1 MLWEHSTIELSAFKL
16 NIVKSIK
23 VLILNAMK
31 YKSLI
36 INNPEDLMFGIAPK
50 PVKTRRGLEIGGGQ
64 VYAELNFTLPI
75 MSINESTLERVYEH
89 YREIAEGAL
98 ERAVHLDSKGVVL
111 EFETLLEMTKNPS
124 IGVEIVKIMNEI
136 CEKYYQNYGLKS
148 EIRLTPNDLRE
159 FERPARQRSSE
170 YLEPMMELFE
180 RGMIV
185 GGDLLSIESTGGK
198 EVSDEA
204 LMMCDVKGMVFALSV
219 LGVRDMRF
227 LWQKIVSVANKHGK
241 IAAGDSACGFAN
253 TAMVLAEKKYIPKV
267 FATIVRVISVVRSIV
282 AMEEGAVGPDKD
294 CGYEGPFLKAITGIP
309 ISMEGKTAA
318 CAHLSPLGN
327 IASACADLWSNE
339 SVQNIKLL
347 SGMAPTAYFEQLEY
361 DARLMNEALRAGK
374 MHCNVLQQLLV
385 ASDVYT
391 DPQALILSPEN
402 VIRISKELVKGES
415 YVANAKNGALAA
427 LDIIEEALRSGKMKL
442 PEMETSYLPI
452 LRDDL
457 NSIPDNE
464 SEFVEMMLPIIDQ
477 SKFIPAEYGL

>member
-1 MLWEHSTIELSAFKL
+1 
-16 NIVKSIK
+16 
-23 VLILNAMK
+23 MK

-36 INNPEDLMFGIAPK
+36 INNPEDLMFGKAPK

-75 MSINESTLERVYEH
+75 MSINDSTLKEVYEH

-98 ERAVHLDSKGVVL
+98 ERALHLESKGVVL
-111 EFETLLEMTKNPS
+111 ELETLLEMTKTPT
-124 IGVEIVKIMNEI
+124 IGIEITKVMNEI
-136 CEKYYQNYGLKS
+136 CENYYQKYGLKS

-159 FERPARQRSSE
+159 FERPARQRTSQ

-180 RGMIV
+180 KGAMA

-198 EVSDEA
+198 EVSDDA
-204 LMMCDVKGMVFALSV
+204 LMNCDIKTVMFALSV
-219 LGVRDMRF
+219 LGVRDMQF
-227 LWQKIVSVANKHGK
+227 LWKKIVDVANKQGK

-267 FATIVRVISVVRSIV
+267 FAALVRVISVVRSIV

-318 CAHLSPLGN
+318 CAHLSPIGN

-347 SGMAPTAYFEQLEY
+347 SGMAPTAYMEQLEY
-361 DARLMNEALRAGK
+361 DARLMNEALKAGK
-374 MHCNVLQQLLV
+374 LHCSVLQQLLV
-385 ASDVYT
+385 SSDIYT
-391 DPQALILSPEN
+391 DPQALILAPEN
-402 VIRISKELVKGES
+402 VIRISRELVKGDS
-415 YVANAKNGALAA
+415 YVANARNGALVTI
-427 LDIIEEALRSGKMKL
+427 DIIEEAIALGRLKL
-442 PEMETSYLPI
+442 SDMEISYLPYMREE
-452 LRDDL
+452 LE
-457 NSIPDNE
+457 SIPENE
-464 SEFVEMMLPIIDQ
+464 SDFVEMMLPLVDQ
-477 SKFIPAEYGL
+477 SKFILAEYGL

>member
-1 MLWEHSTIELSAFKL
+1 
-16 NIVKSIK
+16 
-23 VLILNAMK
+23 MK

-36 INNPEDLMFGIAPK
+36 ISNPEDLMFGIAPF

-64 VYAELNFTLPI
+64 VYAELNFTLPV
-75 MSINESTLERVYEH
+75 MSINDSTLTQVYTH

-98 ERAVHLDSKGVVL
+98 ERALHLNSKGVVL
-111 EFETLLEMTKNPS
+111 ELETLLEMTKTPS
-124 IGVEIVKIMNEI
+124 IGVEIVKVMNEI

-159 FERPARQRSSE
+159 FERPAFQRTSK

-180 RGMIV
+180 RGMEA

-204 LMMCDVKGMVFALSV
+204 LIMCDVKGIMFALSV
-219 LGVRDMRF
+219 LGVRDMQF
-227 LWQKIVSVANKHGK
+227 LWSKIVSAAKKQGK

-267 FATIVRVISVVRSIV
+267 FATLVRVISVVRSIV

-294 CGYEGPFLKAITGIP
+294 CGYEGPFLKTITGIP

-318 CAHLSPLGN
+318 CAHLSPIGN
-327 IASACADLWSNE
+327 IASACCDLWSNE

-347 SGMAPTAYFEQLEY
+347 SGMAPTAYMEQLEY
-361 DARLMNEALRAGK
+361 DARLLNEALKAGK
-374 MHCNVLQQLLV
+374 VHRSILQQLLV
-385 ASDVYT
+385 ASDIYT
-391 DPQALILSPEN
+391 DPQALILAPEN
-402 VIRISKELVKGES
+402 VIRISKALLKGDS
-415 YVANAKNGALAA
+415 YVANAKYGALEAIN
-427 LDIIEEALRSGKMKL
+427 IIEEALASGLMIL
-442 PEMETSYLPI
+442 PDMETNYLPI

-457 NSIPDNE
+457 ESIPDNE
-464 SEFVEMMLPIIDQ
+464 SDFVEMMLPLLDQ
-477 SKFIPAEYGL
+477 SKFIMKEYGL

>member
-1 MLWEHSTIELSAFKL
+1 
-16 NIVKSIK
+16 
-23 VLILNAMK
+23 MK

-36 INNPEDLMFGIAPK
+36 INNPEDLMFGKAPK

-75 MSINESTLERVYEH
+75 MSINDSTLKEVYEH

-98 ERAVHLDSKGVVL
+98 ERALHLESKGVVL
-111 EFETLLEMTKNPS
+111 ELETLLEMTKTPT
-124 IGVEIVKIMNEI
+124 IGIEITKVMNEI
-136 CEKYYQNYGLKS
+136 CENYYQKYGLKS

-159 FERPARQRSSE
+159 FERPARQRTSQ

-180 RGMIV
+180 KGAMA

-198 EVSDEA
+198 EVSDDA
-204 LMMCDVKGMVFALSV
+204 LMNCDIKTVMFALSV
-219 LGVRDMRF
+219 LGVRDMQF
-227 LWQKIVSVANKHGK
+227 LWKKIVDVANKQGK

-267 FATIVRVISVVRSIV
+267 FAALVRVISVVRSIV

-318 CAHLSPLGN
+318 CAHLSPIGN

-347 SGMAPTAYFEQLEY
+347 SGMAPTAYMEQLEY
-361 DARLMNEALRAGK
+361 DARLMNEALKAGK
-374 MHCNVLQQLLV
+374 LHCSVLQQLLV
-385 ASDVYT
+385 SSDIYT
-391 DPQALILSPEN
+391 DPQALILAPEN
-402 VIRISKELVKGES
+402 VIRISRELVKGDS
-415 YVANAKNGALAA
+415 YVANARNGALVTI
-427 LDIIEEALRSGKMKL
+427 DIIEEAIALGRLKL
-442 PEMETSYLPI
+442 SDMEISYLPYMREE
-452 LRDDL
+452 LE
-457 NSIPDNE
+457 SIPENE
-464 SEFVEMMLPIIDQ
+464 SDFVEMMLPLVDQ
-477 SKFIPAEYGL
+477 SKFTLAEYGL

>member
-1 MLWEHSTIELSAFKL
+1 
-16 NIVKSIK
+16 
-23 VLILNAMK
+23 MK
-31 YKSLI
+31 YKSLVI
-36 INNPEDLMFGIAPK
+36 TNPEDLMFGIAPN

-75 MSINESTLERVYEH
+75 MSINDSTLPEVYGH
-89 YREIAEGAL
+89 YREITEGAL
-98 ERAVHLDSKGVVL
+98 SRALDLNSKGVVL
-111 EFETLLEMTKNPS
+111 ELETLLEMTKTPR
-124 IGVEIVKIMNEI
+124 IGIGIVKIMNEI
-136 CEKYYQNYGLKS
+136 CENYYQKHGLAS

-159 FERPARQRSSE
+159 FERPAKQRTSA

-180 RGMIV
+180 QGMIE

-204 LMMCDVKGMVFALSV
+204 LMMCDVKGIVFALAV
-219 LGVRDMRF
+219 LGVRDMQF
-227 LWQKIVSVANKHGK
+227 LWKKIVALANQHGK

-253 TAMVLAEKKYIPKV
+253 TAMVLAEKKYIPRV
-267 FATIVRVISVVRSIV
+267 FAALVRVISVVRSIV

-318 CAHLSPLGN
+318 CAHLSPIGN
-327 IASACADLWSNE
+327 IASACCDLWSNE

-347 SGMAPTAYFEQLEY
+347 SGMAPTAYMEQLEY
-361 DARLMNEALRAGK
+361 DARLMNQALIAGTVPS
-374 MHCNVLQQLLV
+374 HILQQLLV

-402 VIRISKELVKGES
+402 VIRISKELIKGDS
-415 YVANAKNGALAA
+415 YVANARNGALAA

-442 PEMETSYLPI
+442 SELETGYLPI
-452 LRDDL
+452 LRDEL
-457 NSIPDNE
+457 NSIPENE
-464 SEFVEMMLPIIDQ
+464 SDFVEMMMPLIDQ